1 MPQIF
6 KIGSYTVY
14 FWMNE
19 GIPLE
24 PVHVHVAKG
33 IPSKNATKIWI
44 TKHGKCLLCNNN
56 PKIPKKT
63 LNTIIKISK
72 PKAAILSNF
81 GFLHLTKLAIFVDVL
96 KR

>member
-56 PKIPKKT
+56 SKIPKKT
-63 LNTIIKISK
+63 LNTIIKIIEAQSSY
-72 PKAAILSNF
+72 IIQFRFTTFNQISYF
-81 GFLHLTKLAIFVDVL
+81 C
-96 KR
+96 